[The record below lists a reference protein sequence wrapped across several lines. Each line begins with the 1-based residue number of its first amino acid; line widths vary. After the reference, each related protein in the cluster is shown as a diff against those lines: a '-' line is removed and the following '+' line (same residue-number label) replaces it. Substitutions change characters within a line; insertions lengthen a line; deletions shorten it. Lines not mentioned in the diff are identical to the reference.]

1 MKCVTK
7 TSNKQTDEY
16 FSSSIDHHSIQGVLL
31 LESLQSRGVR
41 YAKSFSMRYF
51 IDIDILQ
58 NSLIDIDIDIF
69 ENVLIDIDINIF
81 RTGHIDIDIDI
92 DIFKN
97 GHIDIDID
105 IDIFQIVPID
115 IDIDIDIFQIF
126 LSIYFRYRYSQNKCR
141 YFIDISK
148 KADISTI
155 DIDISSKKHEK
166 TLISAEKNG
175 FFTQNVLID
184 IDIFQNALID
194 IDIPVVLSQPLK
206 NTHSL

>member
-1 MKCVTK
+1 MV
-7 TSNKQTDEY
+7 
-16 FSSSIDHHSIQGVLL
+16 
-31 LESLQSRGVR
+31 
-41 YAKSFSMRYF
+41 RYF
-51 IDIDILQ
+51 IDIDILL
-58 NSLIDIDIDIF
+58 NSL
-69 ENVLIDIDINIF
+69 NIDIDIN
-81 RTGHIDIDIDI
+81 
-92 DIFKN
+92 IFKN

-105 IDIFQIVPID
+105 IEIFQIVLID

-126 LSIYFRYRYSQNKCR
+126 LSIFFRYRYSQNKCR

-184 IDIFQNALID
+184 IDIDIFKNALID
-194 IDIPVVLSQPLK
+194 IDIDIDIFRNALIDIDIFKNVLIDIDID
-206 NTHSL
+206 